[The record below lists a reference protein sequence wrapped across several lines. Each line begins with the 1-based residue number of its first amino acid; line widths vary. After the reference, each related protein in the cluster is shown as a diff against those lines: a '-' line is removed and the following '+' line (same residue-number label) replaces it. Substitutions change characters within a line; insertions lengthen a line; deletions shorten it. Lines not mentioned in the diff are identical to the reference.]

1 MTAKTSCHDASSA
14 SFERVHLGALVRLPL
29 TWMKRVRDRRQL
41 LQLLAQPD
49 YMVRDIGLERADITR
64 EGLKPFWR
72 A

>member
-1 MTAKTSCHDASSA
+1 MTANTSCHDEGSA
-14 SFERVHLGALVRLPL
+14 GFEGVHLGAILRLPL
-29 TWMKRVRDRRQL
+29 TWMKRMRDRRQL

-49 YMVRDIGLERADITR
+49 YMVRDIGLDRADITR

>member
-1 MTAKTSCHDASSA
+1 MTVKADCHLEGSHSHDLASLA
-14 SFERVHLGALVRLPL
+14 AILRLPL
-29 TWMKRVRDRRQL
+29 IWMKRIRDRRQL

-49 YMVRDIGLERADITR
+49 YLVRDIGLDRADITR